1 MTLAGLTQAYA
12 RRVRWEARQQA
23 EAQVVAWA
31 AVLGKGQ
38 RAQRRE
44 SASEVLGQM
53 GIRMP

>member
-1 MTLAGLTQAYA
+1 MLAGLTQAYA

-23 EAQVVAWA
+23 EAQVAAWA
-31 AVLGKGQ
+31 VVLGKGQ